1 MERNTEIERK
11 LIMLDKQKFLQ
22 GLERYIN
29 ENYRPDIKPDGCTKI
44 CYKNYSF
51 SEDPK
56 LIKSFG
62 DIKNKKLITFQEKVT
77 EIINTKKLDNVEV
90 YKKAY
95 ISKQTWSKV
104 TNIANK
110 KNPSKDTAFQICIG
124 LDLNYEESI
133 ELLSLA
139 GHSLSAGEPRDLC
152 LKYCLEQEVHDIDV
166 INIALHQCKF
176 KEFPPQFYN

>member
-1 MERNTEIERK
+1 MFNKEN
-11 LIMLDKQKFLQ
+11 FLK
-22 GLERYIN
+22 GLEAYIR
-29 ENYRPDIKPDGCTKI
+29 ENYRPNIKTEGCAKMR
-44 CYKNYSF
+44 YSGYSF
-51 SEDPK
+51 GADPK
-56 LIKSFG
+56 LIKGFG
-62 DIKNKKLITFQEKVT
+62 DIKNKKLVSFQEKVY
-77 EIINTKKLDNVEV
+77 EIINAKKLDNVDV

-104 TNIANK
+104 TNVSVK

-133 ELLSLA
+133 ELMALA

-152 LKYCLEQEVHDIDV
+152 LKYCLENEVHDIDV
-166 INIALHQCKF
+166 INVALHEYQF